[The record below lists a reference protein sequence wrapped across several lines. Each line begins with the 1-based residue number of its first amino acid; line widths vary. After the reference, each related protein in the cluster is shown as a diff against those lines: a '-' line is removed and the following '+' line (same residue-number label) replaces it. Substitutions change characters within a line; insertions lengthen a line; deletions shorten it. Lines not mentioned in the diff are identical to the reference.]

1 MYSIILTY
9 IIKILLIV
17 ILKRILLD
25 RKYKLSIF
33 FMFIN
38 FKLFDFFM

>member
-9 IIKILLIV
+9 IIKILLRV